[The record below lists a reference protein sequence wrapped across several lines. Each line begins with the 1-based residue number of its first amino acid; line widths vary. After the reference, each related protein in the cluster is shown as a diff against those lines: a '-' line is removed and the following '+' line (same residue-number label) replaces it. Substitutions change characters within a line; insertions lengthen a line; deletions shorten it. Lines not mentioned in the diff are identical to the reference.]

1 MTSGTRLTKTASLPN
16 IREPLVLRQALLNNW
31 FMDVDKETDGIYPE
45 AERKSSNFEQCEWL
59 NGILKLFV
67 KEYIYSDLAKS
78 FLRSWFH
85 EKAALRL
92 PDIIV
97 NTGLARL

>member
-1 MTSGTRLTKTASLPN
+1 M
-16 IREPLVLRQALLNNW
+16 LRQALLNTW
-31 FMDVDKETDGIYPE
+31 FMDVDKKMNGIYPE
-45 AERKSSNFEQCEWL
+45 AEGKFPEAEGKSSNFEQCEWL

-78 FLRSWFH
+78 FLRGWFH

-97 NTGLARL
+97 NTGLACLLRTTFNNIFRLI